1 MPLGLL
7 GGLDLFRELGE
18 RVTNSSPW
26 GWFFSRPCSALGYPR
41 RHWFTRTRWL
51 ARPEGKDLPKVGW
64 QQVDSSSSCSL
75 LMAVLYARK
84 SNQVFHVFLLF
95 PSMYILSISTWFPF
109 PDIFY
114 IHYFDQNLE
123 IFIKSQSSNT
133 SFWMFS
139 RHNPKRNLDSYESK
153 FKYYDNLQSS
163 PSNVCRLFF

>member
-26 GWFFSRPCSALGYPR
+26 GWFFSCPCSALGYPR

-64 QQVDSSSSCSL
+64 QHSRFL
-75 LMAVLYARK
+75 IK
-84 SNQVFHVFLLF
+84 LLF
-95 PSMYILSISTWFPF
+95 AYGSSLCKEVKPGVSRFSSFSFYVHSIYLDLISLSWHLLRPLLW
-109 PDIFY
+109 
-114 IHYFDQNLE
+114 NLE